1 MRDLKIEDL
10 KLNHLL
16 RIDTIGDLIEELQ
29 HDLFEGYIVVNR
41 NHIIELLNNLASEED
56 PYDYVE

>member
-1 MRDLKIEDL
+1 MRVLKIEDL
-10 KLNHLL
+10 KLNQLNK
-16 RIDTIGDLIEELQ
+16 IDMICDLVEGLQ

-41 NHIIELLNNLASEED
+41 NDIIGLLNNLESEED